1 MSRGL
6 TIALGALGV
15 VGCLAMLIC
24 FEPLR
29 RSTADASD
37 GAVSVWIYTPHVA
50 PGDTLTLGVRVAGGD
65 AIGIEDVTVTADGK
79 TLRVRGDGATWGSMI
94 VTNHHG
100 AEDSLDVE
108 VEVPRDA
115 TPGDTLRLAV
125 EVAYVEAASS
135 GSSFHNARGRGAVQ
149 LAVSVR
155 SPTMRAV
162 RRLLSG
168 GRALATLGALCLLVW
183 YAGPWLGWLNRQDGG
198 GGEALGVLFIAL
210 LVLNGFVGYAVF
222 ILPLVAATAWTG
234 SWLFVVAGI
243 VWFAAPIWVA
253 IKHRRRGGVRGVKGD
268 LADFQLR
275 PVVGR
280 TLGTPYRTDAAAAH
294 EVLAGAPRV
303 DTTTHPIAVVEAALR
318 EVGLRATA
326 RGKLITIVDDR
337 GRVATLRVRRPARV
351 AIAGMTLRSRDNLVS
366 IDVARALVPL
376 YGPLRLSGPL
386 LGLLIDG
393 TRSRDEVIAEA
404 DAQFHKALGVLQ
416 QGLER
421 TGAIMSQVQ
430 DSLRRRR

>member
-1 MSRGL
+1 MTVNTPSDHASGL
-6 TIALGALGV
+6 TLHASPLDAFFTPTGVAVIGASANPNKLSYG
-15 VGCLAMLIC
+15 I
-24 FEPLR
+24 LR
-29 RSTADASD
+29 N
-37 GAVSVWIYTPHVA
+37 
-50 PGDTLTLGVRVAGGD
+50 LT
-65 AIGIEDVTVTADGK
+65 
-79 TLRVRGDGATWGSMI
+79 
-94 VTNHHG
+94 
-100 AEDSLDVE
+100 
-108 VEVPRDA
+108 
-115 TPGDTLRLAV
+115 
-125 EVAYVEAASS
+125 
-135 GSSFHNARGRGAVQ
+135 SFGYRGAVYPVNPGRDKILGLPCYPTITAVPDPLD
-149 LAVSVR
+149 LAVIVV
-155 SPTMRAV
+155 PAPV
-162 RRLLSG
+162 CPA
-168 GRALATLGALCLLVW
+168 ALHEC
-183 YAGPWLGWLNRQDGG
+183 
-198 GGEALGVLFIAL
+198 
-210 LVLNGFVGYAVF
+210 
-222 ILPLVAATAWTG
+222 
-234 SWLFVVAGI
+234 
-243 VWFAAPIWVA
+243 
-253 IKHRRRGGVRGVKGD
+253 GVRGVKGD